1 MKRDHVFCSH
11 NGFSECIEKKD
22 GTQWIFEFENGYG
35 ASVITGGIAY
45 GGKAGFF
52 ELAVLR
58 GNELCYDTPITDD
71 VVGWLTSDEVNQ
83 LLDNI
88 EHLQGS

>member
-1 MKRDHVFCSH
+1 MKRDHVFRFH

-22 GTQWIFEFENGYG
+22 GTQWLFKFENGYG

-52 ELAVLR
+52 
-58 GNELCYDTPITDD
+58 
-71 VVGWLTSDEVNQ
+71 
-83 LLDNI
+83 
-88 EHLQGS
+88 